1 MERHIDT
8 MALAGVEA
16 DLNYLATMSERPYTY
31 AYEPPAG
38 TPRSNAVYEPHRVVI
53 RNARPIAGELT
64 LDRQG
69 FVLLPQKSAVHDFYD
84 EDELRRVYYPEAE
97 RLIVEATGAARAVI
111 FDHTI
116 RRRIWGAQDRAAG
129 TPRQPVSR
137 VHNDYTDRSAPQRVR
152 ELMGVEAEALLQRRF
167 QIINVWRPIRGPL
180 QDSPLALSDAQSL
193 DPADLVPSDLIY
205 RDRRG
210 EICAIRFNPSHRWF
224 YVPEMAADEVWLF
237 KCFDSV
243 RDGRARLSAHTAFE
257 DPSAPAEINP
267 RESIELRAVVFH

>member
-1 MERHIDT
+1 MDTHIDT

-16 DLNYLATMSERPYTY
+16 DLYYLATMSERPYTY

-53 RNARPIAGELT
+53 RNARPIAAELT

-69 FVLLPQKSAVHDFYD
+69 FILVPHKSAVHDFYD
-84 EDELRRVYYPEAE
+84 EDELRRLYYPEAE
-97 RLIVEATGAARAVI
+97 RLIAEHTGAARVVI

-116 RRRIWGAQDRAAG
+116 RRRIWGAEDRTAG
-129 TPRQPVSR
+129 TPRQPVPR
-137 VHNDYTDRSAPQRVR
+137 VHNDYTDLSAPQRVR
-152 ELMGVEAEALLQRRF
+152 DLMGEEADALLQHRF

-180 QDSPLALSDAQSL
+180 QDSPLALSDARSL
-193 DPADLVPSDLIY
+193 DAADLVPSDLVY

-210 EICAIRFNPSHRWF
+210 ETCAIRFNPNHRWF
-224 YVPEMAADEVWLF
+224 YVPEMTADEAWVF

-243 RDGRARLSAHTAFE
+243 RDGRARLSAHTAFA
-257 DPSAPAEINP
+257 DPSVPAEIIP
-267 RESIELRAVVFH
+267 RESIELRALVFH